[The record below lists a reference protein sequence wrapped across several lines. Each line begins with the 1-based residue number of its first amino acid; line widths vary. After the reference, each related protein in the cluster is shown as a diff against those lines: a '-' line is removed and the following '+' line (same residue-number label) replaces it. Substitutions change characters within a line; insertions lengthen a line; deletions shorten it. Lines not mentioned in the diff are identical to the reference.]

1 MTWLPMPYSKVSA
14 GRNAMLS
21 ILPLLTPGPAPWEA
35 GDGREELRPLNYP
48 SPGLLSTAAVS
59 RGWGGRGGGGKRP
72 TSLSPASL
80 THSRGPEQSSSPAPP
95 RATLFFLIF
104 LLFLFFLCF
113 SKCLDSV
120 PLKSFSLPI
129 LLLFNFVFCFRSD
142 SPYDAI

>member
-1 MTWLPMPYSKVSA
+1 MRRAQAPE
-14 GRNAMLS
+14 
-21 ILPLLTPGPAPWEA
+21 LPLSGFIIH
-35 GDGREELRPLNYP
+35 
-48 SPGLLSTAAVS
+48 S
-59 RGWGGRGGGGKRP
+59 RCFSEVGGAGGGGKRP

-80 THSRGPEQSSSPAPP
+80 THSRGPEQSSWPAPP